1 MFCPKCGTPSIEEQ
15 QRFCKSC
22 GTNLQAVNDALG
34 RGEGK
39 TGVLGI
45 NVGNIVKSVKDN
57 VDVDTI
63 VQSVKDSVRDVT
75 INKDTRRGGRRMS
88 HRVNRN
94 IQKAVHEQ
102 AHGDHYENWLKYE
115 EAKTKVAE
123 EKAKRQQMQ
132 TPKPKEW
139 LAYSWQHNLKSGLKD
154 VLTGAGLAALL
165 YYLGRVAIDAGVLQ
179 TIQEQAGHP
188 INGLEQ
194 GFKLIWLF
202 AAFPILAGIGKI
214 IYAAFFAESIATL
227 AERFAPR
234 VVQDSQ
240 TERQDWQTERQA
252 SSKDT
257 APQDFVSPTMKA
269 LSDPP
274 PSVTEGTTK
283 FFEDAPVSKG
293 QI

>member
-45 NVGNIVKSVKDN
+45 NVGNIVKSVKEN

-194 GFKLIWLF
+194 GFRLIWLF
-202 AAFPILAGIGKI
+202 AAFPVLAGIGKI

-234 VVQDSQ
+234 VIQDSQ

>member
-234 VVQDSQ
+234 VIQDSQ

>member
-234 VVQDSQ
+234 VVQDLQ

-252 SSKDT
+252 SSRNT
-257 APQDFVSPTMKA
+257 APQDLVSPTMKA